1 MYLRPQREEEQEH
14 AKEIEAGLQSETMK
28 KKTEETNKKKEGGG
42 GQEEKDKKKMTNEQT
57 GEATSGRGHNEK
69 LKL

>member
-28 KKTEETNKKKEGGG
+28 KKTEETNKKKEGGAVK
-42 GQEEKDKKKMTNEQT
+42 E
-57 GEATSGRGHNEK
+57 RGIRRRWRMNKQARPRLDEDTMRN
-69 LKL
+69 